1 MVAIAINTQYTYG
14 RYLIFRVLRTPN
26 MVLGTPD
33 MVLGTPYRV
42 LGTPDMVL
50 GTPDMVLGT
59 PDIVLGTPDI
69 VLGTQY
75 KMLGQGTSR
84 FLAKGGGGAFWSQGG
99 ASRFF
104 LQITWFFSNAVLL
117 LYLKLF
123 ICLEIITMLK
133 LSFEMFNDVILS
145 CNAQVTI
152 SQEVAKWL
160 KKPAQGE
167 NFKISFL
174 MY

>member
-1 MVAIAINTQYTYG
+1 MSPQSLDLYQAEYIVAIAINTQYTYG
-14 RYLIFRVLRTPN
+14 RYLIFRVLRTLN

-33 MVLGTPYRV
+33 MVLGTPDRV

-84 FLAKGGGGAFWSQGG
+84 FLAKGGGGGILK
-99 ASRFF
+99 SRRGIPIF
-104 LQITWFFSNAVLL
+104 LQIT
-117 LYLKLF
+117 
-123 ICLEIITMLK
+123 
-133 LSFEMFNDVILS
+133 
-145 CNAQVTI
+145 
-152 SQEVAKWL
+152 
-160 KKPAQGE
+160 
-167 NFKISFL
+167 
-174 MY
+174 